1 VKAKTRRQP
10 KVTFWLF
17 WSVGCLLAGAGCATS
32 MTGTEWITIGKT
44 TRADVIER
52 HGPPD
57 LVRIIP
63 EGELATYGPPSDH
76 TARPL
81 VQVQTIQPGPEGKFT
96 TQTQPVIPGLGVRP
110 IGSGTDGRP
119 RKALNIRYDLSGVV
133 RDIVQ

>member
-1 VKAKTRRQP
+1 MKAETRRLQR
-10 KVTFWLF
+10 VAFRLV
-17 WSVGCLLAGAGCATS
+17 WSVGWLLAGAGCATS

-52 HGPPD
+52 YGPPD

-63 EGELATYGPPSDH
+63 EGEMATYGPLSDH

-81 VQVQTIQPGPEGKFT
+81 VQIQTLQPAPEGKFI
-96 TQTQPVIPGLGVRP
+96 TQTQTVIPGLGVQP
-110 IGSGTDGRP
+110 LGSGTDARP

-133 RDIVQ
+133 RDIIQ